1 MEGQDQQGSVITI
14 NRKALLHSV
23 QLAAERNLQHEDD
36 ASETSIVNGESSTS
50 EESGTSNAQ
59 QTIVLKAE
67 HVQRAQKRR
76 REAKKLDKPTKPIE
90 HPVAPMRATI
100 THERTE
106 NGRHSLRPKVQTVA
120 TENFSSDEFGDE
132 GSDDDFR
139 GSVAKKKRGKAA
151 AKKKKLVPQKK
162 EPEPVVQRAP
172 VAMSAGAVIMQKAG
186 LWKQPAA
193 AGGRPVKKGKSSV
206 RSRLSSKLGK
216 R

>member
-139 GSVAKKKRGKAA
+139 GSVAKVRVTESY
-151 AKKKKLVPQKK
+151 LSLTDMVTRTLTRTRTPLL
-162 EPEPVVQRAP
+162 RR
-172 VAMSAGAVIMQKAG
+172 S
-186 LWKQPAA
+186 
-193 AGGRPVKKGKSSV
+193 GGRLQPRRRSSCHRRRSPSLSFSV
-206 RSRLSSKLGK
+206 RQ
-216 R
+216 

>member
-139 GSVAKKKRGKAA
+139 GSVAKVRVTESYLSLTDMVTRTLTRTRTPLLRRSGGR
-151 AKKKKLVPQKK
+151 LQP
-162 EPEPVVQRAP
+162 RRR
-172 VAMSAGAVIMQKAG
+172 SSCHRS
-186 LWKQPAA
+186 KQPLE
-193 AGGRPVKKGKSSV
+193 SS
-206 RSRLSSKLGK
+206 RR
-216 R
+216 